1 MIHIQMGILHY
12 YKISVLSI
20 DIFSQIVLIPMASFI
35 CFFQI
40 LENWKVSKIIFQF
53 LEKCFSNFPIFGK
66 MIFHFLENKL
76 KTFPFFKNWKKQ
88 MNEAKDL

>member
-40 LENWKVSKIIFQF
+40 FENWKVSKI
-53 LEKCFSNFPIFGK
+53 FGK
-66 MIFHFLENKL
+66 M
-76 KTFPFFKNWKKQ
+76 FF
-88 MNEAKDL
+88 